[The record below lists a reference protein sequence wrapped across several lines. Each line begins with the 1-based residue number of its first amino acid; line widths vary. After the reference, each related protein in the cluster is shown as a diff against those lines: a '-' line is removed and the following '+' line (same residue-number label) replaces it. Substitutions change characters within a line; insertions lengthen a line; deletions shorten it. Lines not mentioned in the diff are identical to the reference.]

1 MGTRSRQMRSRRS
14 RQMRRKRNKYRMD
27 PPSYGEDFP
36 PPYPSQ
42 QQMEIYRTQ
51 IAQYVNEITRLQNRI
66 GSLTDLLDRT
76 RTTDDAAINDLQQ
89 ENLRLRQ
96 RYIRLTILNQQQ
108 QTQNQQLQ
116 TQNQQQQTQNQQLQ
130 SRLASVQRERNTYRD
145 EANYFRRR
153 LVHNMEQNQDDRLQ
167 ESSPPNEERRFERQH
182 PSITEFVDY
191 DSEEP
196 SSPPEFVR
204 QDGVT
209 EDDYDF

>member
-1 MGTRSRQMRSRRS
+1 MPTKYRKSRK
-14 RQMRRKRNKYRMD
+14 RRKRRKSHSRHKYRMD

-42 QQMEIYRTQ
+42 QQIEIYRTQ

-66 GSLTDLLDRT
+66 VSLTDLLDRT
-76 RTTDDAAINDLQQ
+76 RTIDDTAINDLRQ

-96 RYIRLTILNQQQ
+96 RYIQSNII
-108 QTQNQQLQ
+108 
-116 TQNQQQQTQNQQLQ
+116 NQQQQTQNQQLQ

-153 LVHNMEQNQDDRLQ
+153 FVQQEVNNMEQNQDDRLQ
-167 ESSPPNEERRFERQH
+167 ESSPPNEERLFERQH
-182 PSITEFVDY
+182 PSITEFA
-191 DSEEP
+191 EP
-196 SSPPEFVR
+196 SSPPEFER
-204 QDGVT
+204 QDGRAPED